1 MKKQKQRP
9 GSPPPKPE
17 DLPVRRQNPGS
28 DKAIEDIVKRH
39 EKRKDSRDYTQNR
52 REQSRE

>member
-9 GSPPPKPE
+9 GSPPPKPG
-17 DLPVRRQNPGS
+17 DLPIRRQNPGR
-28 DKAIEDIVKRH
+28 DKEIEDIVKRH
-39 EKRKDSRDYTQNR
+39 GDRNDHDDARNR